1 MDTITQYISAYLPVV
16 FMVISILL
24 NYIKVFKALKQNVDS
39 IAENKT
45 LKAIREEL
53 AQTRDELA
61 SMKSQCRA
69 IVERQ
74 GVLINELSKVQQ
86 YEVGNNEEIQ

>member
-16 FMVISILL
+16 FMVITFLL
-24 NYIKVFKALKQNVDS
+24 NHIEVFKALKQNVND

-74 GVLINELSKVQQ
+74 GALINELSKVQQ
-86 YEVGNNEEIQ
+86 YEVGNNKEIQ

>member
-16 FMVISILL
+16 FMVISVLL
-24 NYIKVFKALKQNVDS
+24 NYIKVFKALKQNVDN

-53 AQTRDELA
+53 AQTRDELT

-74 GVLINELSKVQQ
+74 GALINELSKVQQ

>member
-16 FMVISILL
+16 FMVISVLL
-24 NYIKVFKALKQNVDS
+24 NYIKVFKALKQNVDN

-74 GVLINELSKVQQ
+74 GTLINELSKVQQ